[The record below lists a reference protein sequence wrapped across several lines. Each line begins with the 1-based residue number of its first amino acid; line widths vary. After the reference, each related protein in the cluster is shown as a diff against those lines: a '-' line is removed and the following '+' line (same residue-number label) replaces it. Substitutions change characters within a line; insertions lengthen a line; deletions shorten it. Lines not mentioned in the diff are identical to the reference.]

1 MQPLDTAFEQNFMQM
16 QAKIKQ
22 LNPLVNKKRFAV
34 NEGITDEEFLVAD
47 EHHRRQ
53 QMMKRNVP

>member
-1 MQPLDTAFEQNFMQM
+1 M

-22 LNPLVNKKRFAV
+22 LKPKQGLQKRFKV

-47 EHHRRQ
+47 EQHRRK
-53 QMMKRNVP
+53 QMQKRLEPI

>member
-1 MQPLDTAFEQNFMQM
+1 MQPLDTAFEKNFKQM

-22 LNPLVNKKRFAV
+22 LKPVVAKKRFTV

-47 EHHRRQ
+47 E
-53 QMMKRNVP
+53 

>member
-1 MQPLDTAFEQNFMQM
+1 M

-22 LNPLVNKKRFAV
+22 LKPLVTKKRFTI

-47 EHHRRQ
+47 E
-53 QMMKRNVP
+53 

>member
-1 MQPLDTAFEQNFMQM
+1 M

-22 LNPLVNKKRFAV
+22 LKPVIAKKRFIA

-47 EHHRRQ
+47 E
-53 QMMKRNVP
+53 